1 VQQVY
6 APTPIIR
13 EAVLQANPKI
23 QEILTPIFQSLTAD
37 ELRKL
42 NAKIQVDG
50 EPAKSVAE
58 AYLKEK
64 GFLK

>member
-13 EAVLQANPKI
+13 EEVLKANPKI
-23 QEILTPIFQSLTAD
+23 EEILAPIFKSLTAD

-42 NAKIQVDG
+42 NGKIQVDG

>member
-1 VQQVY
+1 
-6 APTPIIR
+6 
-13 EAVLQANPKI
+13 VLA
-23 QEILTPIFQSLTAD
+23 PIFKSLSAD

-42 NAKIQVDG
+42 NGKIQVDG

-58 AYLKEK
+58 GYLKEK

>member
-1 VQQVY
+1 VQPVY

-13 EAVLQANPKI
+13 EAVLKANPKI
-23 QEILTPIFQSLTAD
+23 EEILAPIFKSLTAD

-42 NAKIQVDG
+42 NGQIQVDG
-50 EPAKSVAE
+50 QPAKSVAE
-58 AYLKEK
+58 SFLKEK